1 MLDEGRWTVLSELI
15 RVVRRIREVEQQIW
29 HLRSIRHRTQ
39 REQEELLLLRIEQT
53 ENRTSPLMLEI
64 SGH

>member
-15 RVVRRIREVEQQIW
+15 RVVWRIREVEQQIW